1 MCFCGRFLA
10 LRERALPSFRAGM
23 QATLADLADKARAL
37 VTQNDPN
44 AVRAGLADIADA
56 LATMSVDLS
65 ADG

>member
-1 MCFCGRFLA
+1 
-10 LRERALPSFRAGM
+10 LPSFRAGM